1 MLVVV
6 AYAYAKQGVGP
17 PRSTPTGRCNEPKT
31 EVASALSSLRYGDNL
46 SVVAISGTTTVLCE
60 SMSRLL
66 IYCTMAKL
74 PFAPVQR
81 MSHRSLPRNDPAD
94 CAMIF
99 LYFLCSMSIRTN
111 QVSTRKSIEVRS
123 TPPNLFF
130 ALIVRLRSEE
140 RRVGK
145 ECRIGCRSRW
155 SPYH

>member
-1 MLVVV
+1 MVV
-6 AYAYAKQGVGP
+6 AYAYAKQGACP
-17 PRSTPTGRCNEPKT
+17 PRPTSRCNEPKI

-74 PFAPVQR
+74 PFTPVQR

-130 ALIVRLRSEE
+130 ALIVLLLNSVSN
-140 RRVGK
+140 RR
-145 ECRIGCRSRW
+145 ECST
-155 SPYH
+155 